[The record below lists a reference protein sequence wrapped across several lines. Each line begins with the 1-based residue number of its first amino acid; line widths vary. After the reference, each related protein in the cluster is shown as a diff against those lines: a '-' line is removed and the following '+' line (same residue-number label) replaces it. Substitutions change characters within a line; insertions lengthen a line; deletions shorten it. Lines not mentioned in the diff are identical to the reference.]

1 MPNSLEQA
9 RICINCC
16 KRMQLTS
23 PKAATANRRQA
34 AKKATTAQARTG
46 YRRLVTSAKWSRESR
61 PPPLQ
66 FFLFADFFYPRCEK
80 PLLGEEGLESTRV
93 VFRWLP
99 WDRGPD
105 AAPHWMAT

>member
-1 MPNSLEQA
+1 
-9 RICINCC
+9 
-16 KRMQLTS
+16 MQLTS

-80 PLLGEEGLESTRV
+80 PLISGSAEGRNNG
-93 VFRWLP
+93 
-99 WDRGPD
+99 RGCFGG
-105 AAPHWMAT
+105 